1 MAAIL
6 SHALSRGGARYG
18 ANPGKTPKREGLPE
32 FINKPLLIYN
42 EIEDFR

>member
-18 ANPGKTPKREGLPE
+18 ANPGKTPEREGLSG
-32 FINKPLLIYN
+32 FINKPLLIFN
-42 EIEDFR
+42 EFEDF